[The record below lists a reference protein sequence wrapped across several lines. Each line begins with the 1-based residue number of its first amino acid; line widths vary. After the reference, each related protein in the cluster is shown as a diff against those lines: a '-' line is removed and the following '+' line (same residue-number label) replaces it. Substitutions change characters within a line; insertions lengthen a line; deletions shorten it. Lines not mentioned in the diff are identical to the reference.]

1 MSRFRIHVII
11 KSDDAKTCK
20 SHRPPTSKSRTFDHF
35 QCPMTT
41 TPTTTTIS
49 ATSCGLLRCHL
60 EWRLIDFHVAFL
72 SFEYWLLFTVS
83 IHVQVR
89 CHRANVQS
97 SLFDVNSFCFAKIKF
112 VINMHALCV
121 PWHVLHAAC
130 KLRFHFLKKER
141 RRNRDSPL
149 TMSWCNSFN
158 K

>member
-1 MSRFRIHVII
+1 MQITQAAH
-11 KSDDAKTCK
+11 KQLA
-20 SHRPPTSKSRTFDHF
+20 TFDHF

-41 TPTTTTIS
+41 TPTTATTTIS
-49 ATSCGLLRCHL
+49 ATSCGLLGCHL

-121 PWHVLHAAC
+121 PCSMQIAVSFFEE
-130 KLRFHFLKKER
+130 RKKKKQRLSTDNELVQFFQQVISNATA
-141 RRNRDSPL
+141 NR
-149 TMSWCNSFN
+149 TML
-158 K
+158 